1 MKTPDVIKT
10 MSGEAVLRIVR
21 DTLANESARIRADQ
35 ERFVRAG
42 LNNRIEPGRLAVIL
56 SLNAAVDVVTAL
68 IAKGQD
74 AKGQTNGLP
83 RNVKLEMVRDLA
95 NQARAALMSEWS
107 ATADDEATQ
116 VEGSDDDVAA
126 E

>member
-10 MSGEAVLRIVR
+10 ISGEAVLRIVR

-56 SLNAAVDVVTAL
+56 SLDAAVDVVTAI
-68 IAKGQD
+68 IARGQD
-74 AKGQTNGLP
+74 AKGQKAGLP
-83 RNVKLEMVRDLA
+83 RDVKIELISALA
-95 NQARAALMSEWS
+95 NEARAALMSEWS